1 MTTARPATTGDLQGT
16 VPMGGSFLRTGA
28 RIRARVAIALLAW
41 AAWYGGAEANETP
54 PRPKIG
60 LVLSGGGALGLAHV
74 GVLRVLEEMRIPVDY
89 IAGTSMGSIV
99 GAAYASGMTPGEM
112 ERRLREIDWERVF
125 RDAPPRSEQSVLR
138 KQLDAAG
145 LWGLEFGVSRGLPF
159 LPRGAIAGQQLLAT
173 LRSFVQEPPGGDFD
187 RLPIPFRAVA
197 TDIETGEMV
206 VLSKGDLARAM
217 RASMSVPGIISPEE
231 IDGRVLLDGG
241 LVRNVPVDVVRAMG
255 AEIVIVVN
263 LGSPLLKRDELGSVL
278 GVSVQMI
285 HILTMQN
292 VRRSLT
298 EITPRDVLLEPDLAG
313 FTAVSFNQ
321 VQEIVPR
328 GEAAARHQM
337 AALSRLSLPP
347 EAYESF
353 RLAQTGRLHT
363 PAPAQRMIVDN
374 SRLKNVNPAAVEAAI
389 RMLDGRI
396 PGDEELDGNVARL
409 YGRGDLERIDYFFA
423 DRDGIRTLMVETREP
438 PRGPDYLRMGL
449 VLSTDSEGS
458 GRFSLQL
465 FYNRTWLNALGGEWR
480 NRVQV
485 GFNPSLTSELYQPLD
500 LRGWLFVA
508 PRLEASER
516 VLDIYLG
523 SNRIAQYQ
531 VRQTGAGFDVG
542 ANFEKWGEVRL
553 GVYRGRAS
561 ATPSVAIPIFQPVEA
576 NVANINVRALYD
588 QFDNINFPSQGSRVA
603 GTVVRSIEA
612 LGATTEYVR
621 ADFDASHA
629 LGRRADSVL
638 LGIRGGKAFSGEL
651 PFYDIYSLGGLFNL
665 SGYPIGSLVGE
676 SFVVGRAVYYHR
688 LDRIPALA
696 DGLFWGASVEAGNV
710 FSQIAGDR
718 DGRGLRFAGSLFLAA
733 DTALGPMYL
742 AWGHA
747 GTGQDALY
755 LMLGRP

>member
-1 MTTARPATTGDLQGT
+1 MRLRLQRN
-16 VPMGGSFLRTGA
+16 LLA
-28 RIRARVAIALLAW
+28 AIALLLGVGW
-41 AAWYGGAEANETP
+41 LGGARAQEQV

-74 GVLRVLEEMRIPVDY
+74 GVLRVLEQMRIPVDY

-99 GAAYASGMTPGEM
+99 GAAYASGMTPDEM

-159 LPRGAIAGQQLLAT
+159 LPKGAIAGQQLLAT

-206 VLSKGDLARAM
+206 VLAKGDLARAM

-231 IDGRVLLDGG
+231 IEGRILLDGG

-292 VRRSLT
+292 VRRSLA

-313 FTAVSFNQ
+313 FSAVSFNQ
-321 VQEIVPR
+321 AQEIVPR
-328 GEAAARHQM
+328 GEVAARNQI
-337 AALSRLSLPP
+337 AALSRLTLAP

-353 RLAQTGRLHT
+353 RLAQTGRLVA
-363 PAPAQRMIVDN
+363 PAPAQQMIVDN
-374 SRLKNVNPAAVEAAI
+374 SRLKSVNPAVVEAAI
-389 RMLDGRI
+389 RTIDGRI
-396 PGDEELDGNVARL
+396 PGDDALDANVARL

-423 DRDGIRTLMVETREP
+423 DRDGVRTLMVETREP
-438 PRGPDYLRMGL
+438 PRGPDYLRAGL
-449 VLSTDSEGS
+449 ALSTDSEGN

-465 FYNRTWLNALGGEWR
+465 FYDRTWLNALGGEWR
-480 NRVQV
+480 NRLQV
-485 GFNPSLTSELYQPLD
+485 GFNPSIVSELYQPLD

-508 PRLEASER
+508 PRIEASER
-516 VLDIYLG
+516 VLDIYVG
-523 SNRIAQYQ
+523 SNRVAQYQ
-531 VRQTGAGFDVG
+531 VRQVGVGFDVG
-542 ANFEKWGEVRL
+542 ANFEKWGEIRA
-553 GVYRGRAS
+553 GVYRGTAS
-561 ATPSVAIPIFQPVEA
+561 ATPSVAIPQFRSAEADVA
-576 NVANINVRALYD
+576 NVNVRALYD
-588 QFDNINFPSQGSRVA
+588 QFDNVNFPTRGSRVA
-603 GTVVRSIEA
+603 ATVVRSIQA
-612 LGATTEYVR
+612 LGAGTEYLR
-621 ADFDASHA
+621 ADVDASQA
-629 LGRRADSVL
+629 FGRRADSVL
-638 LGIRGGKAFSGEL
+638 LGVRGGKAFSGEL
-651 PFYDIYSLGGLFNL
+651 TFYDLYSLGGLFNL

-676 SFVVGRAVYYHR
+676 SFVMGRAVYYRR

-696 DGLFWGASVEAGNV
+696 DGLFWGGSLEAGNV
-710 FSQIAGDR
+710 YSQVSGDR
-718 DGRGLRFAGSLFLAA
+718 DGRGLRFSGSLFLAA

-747 GTGQDALY
+747 GTGQDAIY

>member
-1 MTTARPATTGDLQGT
+1 MRRR
-16 VPMGGSFLRTGA
+16 LRTGLLTA
-28 RIRARVAIALLAW
+28 VAAALIGGW
-41 AAWYGGAEANETP
+41 CSVAAAEEPA

-74 GVLRVLEEMRIPVDY
+74 GVLRVLEQMRIPIDY

-99 GAAYASGMTPGEM
+99 GAAYASGMTPDEM
-112 ERRLREIDWERVF
+112 ERRLREIEWERVF

-159 LPRGAIAGQQLLAT
+159 LPKGAIAGQQLLAT
-173 LRSFVQEPPGGDFD
+173 LRSFVQEPPGGSFD

-206 VLSKGDLARAM
+206 VLAKGDLARAM

-231 IDGRVLLDGG
+231 IDGRILLDGG

-313 FTAVSFNQ
+313 FSAVSFNQ
-321 VQEIVPR
+321 AQEIVPR
-328 GEAAARHQM
+328 GEAAARNRM
-337 AALSRLSLPP
+337 AALSRLALAP

-353 RLAQTGRLHT
+353 RLAQTGRLVA
-363 PAPAQRMIVDN
+363 PAPAQQMIVDN

-389 RMLDGRI
+389 LVLDGRI
-396 PGDEELDGNVARL
+396 PADEELDGNVARL

-480 NRVQV
+480 NRLQV
-485 GFNPSLTSELYQPLD
+485 GFNPSITSELYQPLD

-531 VRQTGAGFDVG
+531 VRQAGAGFDVG

-553 GVYRGRAS
+553 GVYRGTAS
-561 ATPSVAIPIFQPVEA
+561 ATLSVAIPMFRSAEADVA
-576 NVANINVRALYD
+576 NVNVRALYD
-588 QFDNINFPSQGSRVA
+588 QFDNVNFPTRGSRIA
-603 GTVVRSIEA
+603 GTVVRSVQA
-612 LGATTEYVR
+612 LGAGTEYLR
-621 ADFDASHA
+621 ADVDASQA
-629 LGRRADSVL
+629 FGRRADSVL
-638 LGIRGGKAFSGEL
+638 LGLRGGKAFSGEL
-651 PFYDIYSLGGLFNL
+651 TFYDLYSLGGLFNL

-676 SFVVGRAVYYHR
+676 SFVMGRAVYYRR

-696 DGLFWGASVEAGNV
+696 DGLFWGGSLEAGNV
-710 FSQIAGDR
+710 YSQVGGDR
-718 DGRGLRFAGSLFLAA
+718 DGRGLRFSGSLFLAA

-747 GTGQDALY
+747 GTGQDAIY